1 MRFVVIEDFGMPSL
15 VTDEEGNV
23 KIFYTIEEATEEAK
37 ECQNGIVAPLTSP
50 LDKLNTIIA
59 KVQDL
64 NSNICDIEKNL
75 EELKGRVI

>member
-1 MRFVVIEDFGMPSL
+1 MRFVVIEDFGIPSL
-15 VTDEEGNV
+15 VTDEEGIT
-23 KIFYTIEEATEEAK
+23 KIFYTVEEAIEEAK

>member
-50 LDKLNTIIA
+50 LDKLNTIVA
-59 KVQDL
+59 KVQYL